1 VADAPSGEG
10 REGRATPLRT
20 FLIADIRGYTR
31 FSQDHGDE
39 AASRLARRFADIVR
53 EAVPHEVGELLEL
66 RGDEALCVFSSA
78 REALQTAVELQRRLR
93 EQSDGEPV
101 IPLGVGIGLDAG
113 EAVPIEGGY
122 RGRALNVAAR
132 LSALAHP
139 GEILASETVVSL
151 AGRQEGTSYTRRRPA
166 RLKGFA
172 EPVRHVAVVP
182 DVALPP
188 LPPPLPAKDR
198 PRRARRLWPGRA
210 WALVAVGGAIVVAAA
225 AFAVVRLT
233 GGGGGTPRVE
243 GSGVAS
249 IDSEG
254 RAVASFKPAGR
265 TPSNIA
271 VGEGAVWVLDADD
284 RTISQI
290 DPKSGDMKTFSTGT
304 TPNDIVVGGG
314 ALWIGNTDLNGGY
327 SASVSK
333 VDPVSGRLIG
343 TLRLRRP
350 VRGAEPVYPFPGV
363 SQLAFGAGSLWAVN
377 PDGSV
382 SRFDAETD
390 ERQATL
396 PVHATSFGGIAFGSD
411 GLWAVGDGPSL
422 TRIDAKTDRVG
433 EPIPLVAT
441 RLAGIAAGAGAV
453 WAAAPDEGVVWR
465 IKPGNPPV
473 AISLGR
479 GVIALAFGEGALWA
493 ANYADGT
500 VARIDPTTNEVT
512 RPFAFSGNVQGIA
525 AGAGS
530 AWVSVVGWTSTSAL
544 STPACAPPESGG
556 KRPDVLIASDLP
568 LQGAQAPQTRALP
581 EAIRFVLRRHGFRA
595 GGYTVG
601 YQSCDDATA
610 QANFFSEVKCMANAR
625 AYGAAKKLV
634 AVIGTYN
641 SDCAE
646 WEVPITNRA
655 PTGPVPMISPA
666 NTYPGLTRKTRSN
679 LRPEEPGSFYPTG
692 MRHYF
697 RVIADDGFQGAAAAL
712 LARRLGLKRVYVL
725 DMPGGAVAAGF
736 PEALKVGF
744 ETAARQLGLRLVG
757 SRSFQGGAASY
768 AALAERVAR
777 ARPDGVFL
785 ASVSD
790 FSGSDV
796 VKALRERLGAD
807 VVLLANESFDYPPV
821 LDQMGSAAEGM
832 YITQTWVPVNG
843 LGESG
848 KRLVRAFAATQ
859 PKGAYLGFVPET
871 MQAVEVLL
879 QAIARSDGTR
889 RSVLEQL
896 RRTHVE
902 NGVLGSFRFD
912 ARGDVSPRLITLNRV
927 ERDRIVFN
935 RVISMPATL
944 VP

>member
-1 VADAPSGEG
+1 
-10 REGRATPLRT
+10 
-20 FLIADIRGYTR
+20 
-31 FSQDHGDE
+31 
-39 AASRLARRFADIVR
+39 
-53 EAVPHEVGELLEL
+53 
-66 RGDEALCVFSSA
+66 
-78 REALQTAVELQRRLR
+78 
-93 EQSDGEPV
+93 
-101 IPLGVGIGLDAG
+101 
-113 EAVPIEGGY
+113 
-122 RGRALNVAAR
+122 
-132 LSALAHP
+132 
-139 GEILASETVVSL
+139 
-151 AGRQEGTSYTRRRPA
+151 
-166 RLKGFA
+166 
-172 EPVRHVAVVP
+172 
-182 DVALPP
+182 
-188 LPPPLPAKDR
+188 
-198 PRRARRLWPGRA
+198 
-210 WALVAVGGAIVVAAA
+210 
-225 AFAVVRLT
+225 
-233 GGGGGTPRVE
+233 
-243 GSGVAS
+243 
-249 IDSEG
+249 
-254 RAVASFKPAGR
+254 
-265 TPSNIA
+265 
-271 VGEGAVWVLDADD
+271 
-284 RTISQI
+284 
-290 DPKSGDMKTFSTGT
+290 
-304 TPNDIVVGGG
+304 
-314 ALWIGNTDLNGGY
+314 
-327 SASVSK
+327 
-333 VDPVSGRLIG
+333 
-343 TLRLRRP
+343 
-350 VRGAEPVYPFPGV
+350 
-363 SQLAFGAGSLWAVN
+363 
-377 PDGSV
+377 
-382 SRFDAETD
+382 
-390 ERQATL
+390 
-396 PVHATSFGGIAFGSD
+396 
-411 GLWAVGDGPSL
+411 
-422 TRIDAKTDRVG
+422 
-433 EPIPLVAT
+433 
-441 RLAGIAAGAGAV
+441 
-453 WAAAPDEGVVWR
+453 
-465 IKPGNPPV
+465 
-473 AISLGR
+473 
-479 GVIALAFGEGALWA
+479 
-493 ANYADGT
+493 
-500 VARIDPTTNEVT
+500 
-512 RPFAFSGNVQGIA
+512 
-525 AGAGS
+525 
-530 AWVSVVGWTSTSAL
+530 
-544 STPACAPPESGG
+544 
-556 KRPDVLIASDLP
+556 VLIASDLP